1 MKEKELSNNITIP
14 DPFLEP
20 FYIQKDTYG
29 YTVLEDATPDQR
41 YTESVKKIQ
50 KTIGYYGSF
59 GHCLRRIASLKTNN
73 KLEYNSMSEYIEEW
87 RIVENKINQ
96 LIKIDL

>member
-1 MKEKELSNNITIP
+1 MKEKELSNSITIR

-20 FYIQKDTYG
+20 FYIQKDTYC

-41 YTESVKKIQ
+41 YTKSVEKIQ
-50 KTIGYYGSF
+50 KTIGYYSTF
-59 GHCLRRIASLKTNN
+59 GYCLRRIASLKTSN
-73 KLEYNSMSEYIEEW
+73 KSEYNSISEYIEEW
-87 RIVENKINQ
+87 KEVENKINQ

>member
-1 MKEKELSNNITIP
+1 MKEKELSNSITIR

-20 FYIQKDTYG
+20 FYIQKDTYC

-41 YTESVKKIQ
+41 YTKSVEKIQ
-50 KTIGYYGSF
+50 KTIGYYTSF
-59 GHCLRRIASLKTNN
+59 GSCLRRIASLKTSN
-73 KLEYNSMSEYIEEW
+73 KAEYNSISEYIQEW
-87 RIVENKINQ
+87 KEIENKINQ

>member
-1 MKEKELSNNITIP
+1 MKEKELSNSITIR

-20 FYIQKDTYG
+20 FYIQKDTYC

-41 YTESVKKIQ
+41 YTKSVEKIQ
-50 KTIGYYGSF
+50 KTIGYYASF
-59 GHCLRRIASLKTNN
+59 GSCLRRIASLKTSN
-73 KLEYNSMSEYIEEW
+73 KAEYNSISEYIEEW
-87 RIVENKINQ
+87 KEIENKINQ

>member
-1 MKEKELSNNITIP
+1 MKEKELSNSITIR

-50 KTIGYYGSF
+50 KT
-59 GHCLRRIASLKTNN
+59 
-73 KLEYNSMSEYIEEW
+73 
-87 RIVENKINQ
+87 
-96 LIKIDL
+96 

>member
-1 MKEKELSNNITIP
+1 MKEKELSNSITIR

-50 KTIGYYGSF
+50 KTIILPKEALFSCNLYAT
-59 GHCLRRIASLKTNN
+59 R
-73 KLEYNSMSEYIEEW
+73 YIFYEATF
-87 RIVENKINQ
+87 
-96 LIKIDL
+96 